1 MNNDTRNK
9 QTIHVPGHGEAVI
22 VIVTADGEEVNI
34 MEDKAVT
41 CREQLYRLNKP
52 NVEQLC
58 PVEWRTSVLLHH
70 KDGVVEALHLQ
81 EGVHVWPG
89 GRAGPCKESPR

>member
-1 MNNDTRNK
+1 M
-9 QTIHVPGHGEAVI
+9 
-22 VIVTADGEEVNI
+22 IVTPDGEEVNI
-34 MEDKAVT
+34 MEDEAVS

-58 PVEWRTSVLLHH
+58 PVEWRTIVLFHL

-81 EGVHVWPG
+81 
-89 GRAGPCKESPR
+89 